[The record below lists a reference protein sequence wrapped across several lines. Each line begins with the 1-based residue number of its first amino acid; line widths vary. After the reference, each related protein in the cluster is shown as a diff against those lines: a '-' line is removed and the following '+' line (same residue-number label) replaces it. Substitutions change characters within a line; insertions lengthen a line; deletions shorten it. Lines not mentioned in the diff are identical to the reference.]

1 MQRGTAMHNLI
12 CFIKRSFSRHRRE
25 KGQGLV
31 EYALILG
38 FAALVVFA
46 IIGVMEVSVE
56 DLFSEIAGNAPVAP
70 PSLLSYTPPPTYT
83 PIPTLDPN
91 ATDTP
96 TATPTDP
103 ANPPTATNTS
113 EPTLTHTPTPTATP
127 ACTGYSEYVIPG
139 RVQMENFICGRSS
152 VAFADST
159 GDGGPGSGSYRI
171 DVSTEGPDLAAG
183 NGGHYMGWFTSGEWV
198 KYDVLVASSQLY
210 DFIFQVASDNSNGAF
225 HLEIVNNGQVIHTT
239 SSISV
244 PDTGGNQSWTNI
256 AITGVP
262 FVLGSN
268 QINFVTENGGFN
280 LDYFEAAPGAIPPT
294 ATNTS
299 VPTATNTPIPTA
311 TNTPTATPSSQIVTL
326 IDADFVNGRN
336 GFSYSDNTFYN
347 TNQGYYAQGYRY
359 TEGNPNTGVLD
370 TYGALVVELG
380 GRNNNNIGHVTNT
393 QQGMTG
399 GWDETFS
406 MPSAGTINVTF
417 RYRFMMNNNYESN
430 ECGEVLVSVDGVR
443 YGTGGNQYVTRSCG
457 GVDTNWQTFSFQ
469 TESLSSG
476 NNTIIIGGYN
486 NRKTSSNEVTYI
498 IIDDVFAETN

>member
-1 MQRGTAMHNLI
+1 MHNLLYL
-12 CFIKRSFSRHRRE
+12 IKKSFNRTQRE

-38 FAALVVFA
+38 FAALVVLA

-91 ATDTP
+91 ATDPP

-159 GDGGPGSGSYRI
+159 GDGGPGSGSYRT

-198 KYDVLVASSQLY
+198 KYDVIVASSQLY
-210 DFIFQVASDNSNGAF
+210 DFTFQVASDNSNGNF
-225 HLEIVNNGQVIHTT
+225 HLELINNGQVIHTT

-244 PDTGGNQSWTNI
+244 PNTGGSQSWTNI
-256 AITGVP
+256 TISGVP

-268 QINFVTENGGFN
+268 QINVVTENGGFN
-280 LDYFEAAPGAIPPT
+280 LDYFEATQAAIQPT
-294 ATNTS
+294 ATNTAI
-299 VPTATNTPIPTA
+299 PTATDTPIPTA

-326 IDADFVNGRN
+326 IDADFENGQD
-336 GFSYSDNTFYN
+336 GFGYSDNAFYN
-347 TNQGYYAQGYRY
+347 TNQRNYAHGYRDIADDNSY
-359 TEGNPNTGVLD
+359 LD
-370 TYGALVVELG
+370 TFGALVVSLG
-380 GRNNNNIGHVTNT
+380 NRNNQTIGHVTNT
-393 QQGMTG
+393 QLGMTG
-399 GWDETFS
+399 GWFETFS
-406 MPSAGTINVTF
+406 MPSAGSVTVTF
-417 RYRFMMNNNYESN
+417 RYRLVMAPQYESN
-430 ECGEVLVSVDGVR
+430 ECGEVLVSVNYVR
-443 YGTGGNQYVTRSCG
+443 YGDSGNQYVTRSCG

-476 NNTIIIGGYN
+476 DNRIIIGGYN
-486 NRKTSSNEVTYI
+486 NRKTASNEVSYI
-498 IIDDVFAETN
+498 IIDDVFVETN